1 MKRLIKT
8 GFLCFLL
15 LGLFSATLGVGCF
28 RQKTSVPEEASVEK
42 ENEILAEETPG
53 QEQQEV
59 LPSEEWE
66 TVGEIQ
72 EKEEIPAS
80 EPETE
85 TAAEEEAETQA
96 EPKEEK
102 IIETAPETGEAPQ
115 PETKTTEG
123 WEETKEGLLYR
134 KADGS
139 YLTDTIEKIGKYLFM
154 FDEAGRVENRLAG
167 R

>member
-15 LGLFSATLGVGCF
+15 LGLFSATLVWAAPAEN
-28 RQKTSVPEEASVEK
+28 SVPEEASVEK

-85 TAAEEEAETQA
+85 TRRGRDADR
-96 EPKEEK
+96 
-102 IIETAPETGEAPQ
+102 
-115 PETKTTEG
+115 TKR
-123 WEETKEGLLYR
+123 R
-134 KADGS
+134 KNHRDSARDGRGS
-139 YLTDTIEKIGKYLFM
+139 P
-154 FDEAGRVENRLAG
+154 A
-167 R
+167 

>member
-15 LGLFSATLGVGCF
+15 LGLFSATLVWAAPAEN
-28 RQKTSVPEEASVEK
+28 SVPEEASVEK

-72 EKEEIPAS
+72 EKEEIPAP

-85 TAAEEEAETQA
+85 TAAEEEAETQT

-134 KADGS
+134 KVPEGGIYGS
-139 YLTDTIEKIGKYLFM
+139 LLQGNDT
-154 FDEAGRVENRLAG
+154 
-167 R
+167 